1 MNEPTPLLLFFDY
14 VDPSSY
20 LLHHRLL
27 ERGLRPGEGYFP
39 LPFEVNPPPNPLL
52 DPGEGEWKD
61 RWDRALVQAREMGL
75 PLVRPRIVP
84 WTRKAHELAL
94 HAGEQDR
101 FGAVHDA
108 LFRAFLVEG
117 LDLGRVDVLVE
128 LARDLGLDHGETKAV
143 LDVDRY
149 AETVERLRSE
159 ALEAGI
165 RGVPTIM
172 VEGRRLEGI
181 HPAEAIQ
188 AFLAGHDERDTT
200 VRDTPAQDTTEE
212 R

>member
-1 MNEPTPLLLFFDY
+1 MLRVRLYFDY
-14 VDPSSY
+14 VDPGSW
-20 LLHHRLL
+20 LMDRRL
-27 ERGLRPGEGYFP
+27 GAAVGEGEVRVER
-39 LPFEVNPPPNPLL
+39 LPFELRPPPDRQL
-52 DPGEGEWKD
+52 DPGDPAWLAYWSGMADAARRDGLELQRPD
-61 RWDRALVQAREMGL
+61 R
-75 PLVRPRIVP
+75 VP

-94 HAGEQDR
+94 HAGERDR

-181 HPAEAIQ
+181 HPAEAIE